1 MTIDAGCKD
10 SANGLAQMIERNY
23 SSIIKHHNGGT
34 VQPAVPT
41 PDFVHLCLHNY
52 EPSTRPPA
60 HPYVCTYNERKH
72 SGLAINLVE
81 MAVRRLS
88 TRVVDKKLPADQHML
103 LTMEDFT
110 DCQITQPSLDTTPAA
125 PAPSIDDVLRKL
137 GIFEAAM
144 GKLQAK
150 GVDY

>member
-1 MTIDAGCKD
+1 
-10 SANGLAQMIERNY
+10 
-23 SSIIKHHNGGT
+23 
-34 VQPAVPT
+34 
-41 PDFVHLCLHNY
+41 
-52 EPSTRPPA
+52 
-60 HPYVCTYNERKH
+60 
-72 SGLAINLVE
+72 
-81 MAVRRLS
+81 
-88 TRVVDKKLPADQHML
+88 ML